1 MVETMAGW
9 LVSMNFSR
17 KKGSKE
23 NEGRQ
28 RGTFSMITYTAS
40 NSVALSSFYFSRFNS
55 NHCSNSRSIYL
66 YDENDSRSEWRG
78 RNSSDPIIEIFLDID
93 QVNSG

>member
-23 NEGRQ
+23 NERRQ
-28 RGTFSMITYTAS
+28 RGTFSMITYT
-40 NSVALSSFYFSRFNS
+40 VALSSFYFSRFNS

>member
-23 NEGRQ
+23 YEGRQ
-28 RGTFSMITYTAS
+28 RGTFSMITYT
-40 NSVALSSFYFSRFNS
+40 VALSSFYFSRFNS
-55 NHCSNSRSIYL
+55 NHCSNSRSI